1 MTITLSAERREDV
14 VQAALEAFVAQ
25 SWFEVK
31 LEDIAQRAGV
41 RVDEVLTAFGS
52 REALF
57 AEAVASLAQQTVSR
71 AETELP
77 EGSARDQL
85 VMLCSRAWDTLRTP
99 EFTALYRT
107 AIALKAT
114 NPALSYAFRERFVDR
129 WKELLG
135 RVIARGIALGELRP
149 NAAAAARIISSSLLL
164 QAVWCSDADAS
175 WNSGRVVQEM
185 LDVVLDGIALP
196 ATPRR

>member
-1 MTITLSAERREDV
+1 MA
-14 VQAALEAFVAQ
+14 
-25 SWFEVK
+25 
-31 LEDIAQRAGV
+31 
-41 RVDEVLTAFGS
+41 AFGN

-71 AETELP
+71 AEVELP
-77 EGSARDQL
+77 EGGAREQL
-85 VMLCSRAWDTLRTP
+85 VMLCARAWDTLRTP

-114 NPALSYAFRERFVDR
+114 NPALSCAFRERFVDR
-129 WKELLG
+129 WKDLLS
-135 RVIARGIALGELRP
+135 RVIARGELRP

-164 QAVWCSDADAS
+164 QAVWCSDADPT

-185 LDVVLDGIALP
+185 LDVILDGIA
-196 ATPRR
+196 TTRRP

>member
-1 MTITLSAERREDV
+1 MTTTLSAERREDV
-14 VQAALEAFVAQ
+14 VHAAFETFVSH
-25 SWFEVK
+25 SWFEVQ

-41 RVDEVLTAFGS
+41 GVDEVVEAFGS

-71 AETELP
+71 AEVELP
-77 EGSARDQL
+77 DGGAREQL
-85 VMLCSRAWDTLRTP
+85 AMLCARAWDTLRTP

-114 NPALSYAFRERFVDR
+114 NPALTYAFRERFVDR
-129 WKELLG
+129 WKDLLS
-135 RVIARGIALGELRP
+135 RVIARGVARGELRP
-149 NAAAAARIISSSLLL
+149 NAAPAARIISSSLLL
-164 QAVWCSDADAS
+164 QAVWCSDSDAS

-185 LDVVLDGIALP
+185 LDVILDGIVVRA
-196 ATPRR
+196 